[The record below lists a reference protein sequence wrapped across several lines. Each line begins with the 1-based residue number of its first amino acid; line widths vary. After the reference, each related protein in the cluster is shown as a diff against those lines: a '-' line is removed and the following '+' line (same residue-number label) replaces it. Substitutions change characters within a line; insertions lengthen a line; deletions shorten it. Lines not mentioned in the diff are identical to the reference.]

1 MQHNYAVKAS
11 RRTKDR
17 FWRGGRGRVDRA
29 SVGGI
34 PKRVLD
40 ETASQARRKKKSKR
54 RACFEGKTRG
64 EKL

>member
-17 FWRGGRGRVDRA
+17 FWRVDRA

-40 ETASQARRKKKSKR
+40 ETASQARRKKQIKAASL
-54 RACFEGKTRG
+54 F
-64 EKL
+64 